1 MNKCAKGKFSGF
13 FTCKTKEL
21 AFRVMGTDS
30 LPIYDSEEAIIKAFS
45 AKELVRLVLEAPT
58 GSGKSTQIP
67 KILLNN
73 ELVGKGQVVILQPRR
88 VAARMLAR
96 RVAYEMKVPLGDKI
110 GYQVR
115 FEKVHGEKTK
125 VRFVTEGILLRQF
138 LDDSNLSGVDTIVF
152 DEFHERHIHTD
163 VMLALALRLQE
174 SSRPDLKIIIMSAT
188 LDSQKVA
195 EHLGDCSIVRSEG
208 RTYPVDVIQ
217 LRRVSAKEPLW
228 DSVVN
233 VFKKEI
239 IKKGIEGDVLVF
251 LPGVYDIRRTVEK
264 LRKATRLKGFQVL
277 PLYGDLSPQDQDRAL
292 NKSESRKIVVSTN
305 VAETSLT
312 IEGVRIV
319 IDSGLARIAR
329 FDRGRGINTLR
340 IEKISQYSARQRAG
354 RAGRTSPGIC
364 YRLWSEND
372 HAGREVDLM
381 PEILRLELSEILLL
395 LLVAGIDAEADLNWL
410 DSPTKESL
418 DVSFSM
424 LAGLGAVELDTNKI
438 TEIGRK
444 MAAYP
449 VHPRFARMLIEALES
464 DCAAEAAL
472 CVALCQG
479 RSIFIQ
485 SSPSA
490 LNEFCHSDDI
500 SDFQPMIRAWLFA
513 FRARFDLAK
522 CDAYGINAR
531 AAREAGAVM
540 ESLLNVAKGQGHF
553 VNSLRSDCD
562 AETLAKVLLI
572 GFYDNLAV
580 RMSEGTLSCKLIGSR
595 RGKLVKGSV
604 ASSEKI
610 IVAAEV
616 AEVQGKDVS
625 VMISKATSIKMDWLK
640 DVFPDKVKDEEV
652 CRYDVATKR
661 VVGAT
666 VTRFL
671 DLELRSK
678 SSQKFPLDQA
688 GLVLACAVI
697 EQKLKLKGWNNKCD
711 SWLRRINCVRRSCPE
726 LGLPEFTEEDR
737 RLVINE
743 FCQGLVSYKE
753 IKEREVWPFLKVWL
767 STEQRSLINTYA
779 PQKIKLSNGRE
790 VKVIYGDDTPK
801 ISIVLQQLYDV
812 SSVPTICNGKV
823 PVLVEILGP
832 NHRPVQRTED
842 LEGFWESSY
851 PEIRKQLKG
860 RYPKH
865 EWR

>member
-1 MNKCAKGKFSGF
+1 
-13 FTCKTKEL
+13 
-21 AFRVMGTDS
+21 MGPDS

-45 AKELVRLVLEAPT
+45 AKEVVRLVLEAPT

-73 ELVGKGQVVILQPRR
+73 DLIGQGQIVILQPRR

-96 RVAYEMKVPLGDKI
+96 RVAYERKGRLGEEI

-138 LDDSNLSGVDTIVF
+138 LGDPNLGGVDTLVF
-152 DEFHERHIHTD
+152 DEFHERHIYTD

-174 SSRPDLKIIIMSAT
+174 TSRRDLKIIVMSAT
-188 LDSQKVA
+188 LNSEKVA
-195 EHLGDCSIVRSEG
+195 EYLGDCSIVRSEG
-208 RTYPVDVIQ
+208 RTYPVNVIQ
-217 LRRVSAKEPLW
+217 LKRSSVKESLW
-228 DSVVN
+228 DLVVN
-233 VFKKEI
+233 IFKKEI
-239 IKKGIEGDVLVF
+239 LKNGIDGDVLIF

-264 LRKATRLKGFQVL
+264 LRKVPKLRGFQVL
-277 PLYGDLSPQDQDRAL
+277 PLYGDLSPADQDRAL
-292 NKSESRKIVVSTN
+292 TKGETRKIVVSTN

-312 IEGVRIV
+312 IDGVRIV

-329 FDRGRGINTLR
+329 FDKGRGINTLR
-340 IEKISQYSARQRAG
+340 IEKISQSSAMQRAG
-354 RAGRTSPGIC
+354 RAGRSSPGIC

-372 HAGREVDLM
+372 HAAREMDLM
-381 PEILRLELSEILLL
+381 PEILRLELSEVLLL
-395 LLVAGIDAEADLNWL
+395 LMVADIDPESDLKWI

-418 DVSFSM
+418 SVSFSM
-424 LAGLGAVELDTNKI
+424 LAGLGAVEAGTNRI

-444 MAAYP
+444 MSAYP
-449 VHPRFARMLIEALES
+449 VHPRFARMLIEALENG
-464 DCAAEAAL
+464 CAAEAAL

-479 RSIFIQ
+479 RSIFMT
-485 SSPSA
+485 SSPSGM
-490 LNEFCHSDDI
+490 NEFCHSEDI

-513 FRARFDLAK
+513 SRAKFDLSK

-531 AAREAGAVM
+531 TAREVGAVM
-540 ESLLNVAKGQGHF
+540 ESLLNVARSQGHS

-562 AETLAKVLLI
+562 AEILAKVLLI

-595 RGKLVKGSV
+595 RGKLIKGSV

-616 AEVQGKDVS
+616 AEIQGKDVN
-625 VMISKATSIKMDWLK
+625 VMISKATSIKLGWLK
-640 DVFPDKVKDEEV
+640 DVFPDKVKDEEI
-652 CRYDVATKR
+652 CRYDVAKKR
-661 VVGAT
+661 VVGSM
-666 VTRFL
+666 VTMFL

-678 SSQKFPLDQA
+678 FTQNFPQDQA
-688 GLVLACAVI
+688 GLVLANAVV
-697 EQKLKLKGWNNKCD
+697 EQKLKLKGWNHKCD
-711 SWLRRINCVRRSCPE
+711 SWLWRIHCVRKGCPE
-726 LGLPEFTEEDR
+726 LDLPEFTEEDR

-743 FCQGLVSYKE
+743 FCQGSVSYKD

-767 STEQRSLINTYA
+767 SAEQRSLIESFA

-790 VKVIYGDDTPK
+790 VKVTYGENGPK
-801 ISIVLQQLYDV
+801 ISIILQHLYDV
-812 SSVPTICNGKV
+812 MSVPGICNGKV
-823 PVLVEILGP
+823 AVLVEVLGP
-832 NHRPVQRTED
+832 NHRPVQMTED

-851 PEIRKQLKG
+851 PEIKKQLKG